1 MSRHGRSV
9 TRKTM
14 KTDVQASPVDQHFPG
29 SDTTILDIQ
38 DLHVHF
44 LLGEGS
50 VRAVNGVSL
59 RVARRRTFGI
69 VGESGCGK
77 SVTAL
82 STVQLIKMPPG
93 KIVAGSIVLHRDGMT
108 VDLAKLP
115 RNGRELRRIR
125 GNEIAVIFQDPM
137 SALHPMYSIGTQI
150 GEGLRRHRP
159 ELGRAERTEVVL
171 QMLAS
176 VGLPNPRRLA
186 DDYPH
191 SLSGGMRQ
199 RVMIALALACTPR
212 LLIADEPTTALD
224 VTVQARILSLI
235 AQLQEEFGMAVV
247 LISHDLAV
255 IAENADEMA
264 VMYLGEIV
272 ESGSV
277 EAVFSAPL
285 HPYTLG
291 LFESIPALQQRRRG
305 ALNALRGSV
314 PGPFEVPQGCVFKDR
329 CPFRHASC
337 EREPPVVE
345 PEPGHAVKCWL
356 HSPPP

>member
-1 MSRHGRSV
+1 MEA
-9 TRKTM
+9 
-14 KTDVQASPVDQHFPG
+14 D
-29 SDTTILDIQ
+29 TILDIT

-44 LLGEGS
+44 LLGAGS

-59 RVARRRTFGI
+59 RVRRHRTFGI

-93 KIVAGSIVLHRDGMT
+93 KIVAGSIHLHRDGT
-108 VDLAKLP
+108 TLDLARLP

-137 SALHPMYSIGTQI
+137 SALHPMYSIGDQI
-150 GEGLRRHRP
+150 AEGLRRHRP
-159 ELGRAERTEVVL
+159 ELGRAEQNEIVL

-176 VGLPNPRRLA
+176 VGLPNPGRLA
-186 DDYPH
+186 VDYPH

-199 RVMIALALACTPR
+199 RAMIALALACNPR

-235 AQLQEEFGMAVV
+235 DRLQEQLGMAVV

-255 IAENADEMA
+255 IAENADEVA

-277 EAVFSAPL
+277 DAVFSSPL

-291 LFESIPALQQRRRG
+291 LFQSIPALQRQRR
-305 ALNALRGSV
+305 APLNALRGSV
-314 PGPFEVPQGCVFKDR
+314 PGPYQVPKGCVFKDR
-329 CPFRHASC
+329 CPFRHAAC
-337 EREPPVVE
+337 EREPPVLE

-356 HSPPP
+356 FAPPP

>member
-1 MSRHGRSV
+1 MEA
-9 TRKTM
+9 
-14 KTDVQASPVDQHFPG
+14 D
-29 SDTTILDIQ
+29 TILDIT

-44 LLGEGS
+44 LLGAGS

-59 RVARRRTFGI
+59 RVRRQRTFGI

-93 KIVAGSIVLHRDGMT
+93 RIVAGSILLHRDGT
-108 VDLAKLP
+108 PLDLARLP

-137 SALHPMYSIGTQI
+137 SALHPMYSIGDQI
-150 GEGLRRHRP
+150 AEGLRRHRP
-159 ELGRAERTEVVL
+159 ELGRAERNEIVL

-176 VGLPNPRRLA
+176 VGLPNPARLA
-186 DDYPH
+186 ADYPH
-191 SLSGGMRQ
+191 NLSGGMRQ
-199 RVMIALALACTPR
+199 RAMIALALACNPR

-235 AQLQEEFGMAVV
+235 DQLQEQLGMAVV

-255 IAENADEMA
+255 IAENADEVA
-264 VMYLGEIV
+264 VMYLGEVV

-277 EAVFSAPL
+277 DAVFSSPL

-291 LFESIPALQQRRRG
+291 LFQSIPALQRQRR
-305 ALNALRGSV
+305 APLNALRGSV
-314 PGPFEVPQGCVFKDR
+314 PGPYQVPRGCVFKDR
-329 CPFRHASC
+329 CPFRHAAC
-337 EREPPVVE
+337 EREPPVLE

-356 HSPPP
+356 FGPAP

>member
-1 MSRHGRSV
+1 MQPIRTPG
-9 TRKTM
+9 
-14 KTDVQASPVDQHFPG
+14 TDVGGNAV
-29 SDTTILDIQ
+29 LDIE

-44 LLGEGS
+44 LLAEGS

-59 RVARRRTFGI
+59 RVAAHRTFGI

-93 KIVAGSIVLHRDGMT
+93 KIVAGRILLHRDGSS

-115 RNGRELRRIR
+115 RKGRELRRIR

-137 SALHPMYSIGTQI
+137 SALHPMYHIGEQI
-150 GEGLRRHRP
+150 AEGLRRHRP
-159 ELGRAERTEVVL
+159 ELGRAEQTEIVL

-176 VGLPNPRRLA
+176 VGLPNPSRLA
-186 DDYPH
+186 EDYPH
-191 SLSGGMRQ
+191 NLSGGMRQ
-199 RVMIALALACTPR
+199 RAMIALALACNPR

-235 AQLQEEFGMAVV
+235 DQLQEEFGMAVI

-277 EAVFSAPL
+277 DAVFSSPL

-291 LFESIPALQQRRRG
+291 LFQSIPALQRQRR
-305 ALNALRGSV
+305 APLNALHGSV
-314 PGPFEVPQGCVFKDR
+314 PGPYEVPRGCVFKDR
-329 CPFRHASC
+329 CPFRHAAC
-337 EREPPVVE
+337 EREPPLVE

-356 HSPPP
+356 YGSPP

>member
-1 MSRHGRSV
+1 MEA
-9 TRKTM
+9 
-14 KTDVQASPVDQHFPG
+14 D
-29 SDTTILDIQ
+29 TILDIT

-44 LLGEGS
+44 LLGAGS

-59 RVARRRTFGI
+59 RVRRHRTFGI

-93 KIVAGSIVLHRDGMT
+93 KIVAGSIHLHRDGT
-108 VDLAKLP
+108 TLDLARLP

-125 GNEIAVIFQDPM
+125 GHEIAVIFQDPM
-137 SALHPMYSIGTQI
+137 SALHPMYSIGDQI
-150 GEGLRRHRP
+150 AEGLRRHRP
-159 ELGRAERTEVVL
+159 ELGRAEQNEIVL

-176 VGLPNPRRLA
+176 VGLPNPGRLA
-186 DDYPH
+186 VDYPH

-199 RVMIALALACTPR
+199 RAMIALALACNPR

-235 AQLQEEFGMAVV
+235 DRLQERLGMAVV

-255 IAENADEMA
+255 IAENADEVA

-277 EAVFSAPL
+277 DAVFSSPL

-291 LFESIPALQQRRRG
+291 LFQSIPALQRQRR
-305 ALNALRGSV
+305 APLNALRGSV
-314 PGPFEVPQGCVFKDR
+314 PGPYQVPQGCVFKDR
-329 CPFRHASC
+329 CPFRHAAC
-337 EREPPVVE
+337 EREPPVLE
-345 PEPGHAVKCWL
+345 PEPGHVVKCWL
-356 HSPPP
+356 FAPPP

>member
-1 MSRHGRSV
+1 MEA
-9 TRKTM
+9 
-14 KTDVQASPVDQHFPG
+14 D
-29 SDTTILDIQ
+29 TILDIT

-44 LLGEGS
+44 LLGAGS
-50 VRAVNGVSL
+50 VRAVNGVSM
-59 RVARRRTFGI
+59 RVRRHRTFGI

-93 KIVAGSIVLHRDGMT
+93 KIVAGRIHLHRDGT
-108 VDLAKLP
+108 TLDLARLP

-137 SALHPMYSIGTQI
+137 SALHPMYSIGAQI
-150 GEGLRRHRP
+150 AEGLRRHRP
-159 ELGRAERTEVVL
+159 ELGRAEQNEIVL

-176 VGLPNPRRLA
+176 VGLPNPGRLA
-186 DDYPH
+186 VDYPH

-199 RVMIALALACTPR
+199 RAMIALALACNPR

-235 AQLQEEFGMAVV
+235 DRLQEQLGMAVV

-255 IAENADEMA
+255 IAENADEVA

-277 EAVFSAPL
+277 DAVFSSPL

-291 LFESIPALQQRRRG
+291 LFQSIPALQRQRR
-305 ALNALRGSV
+305 APLNALRGSV
-314 PGPFEVPQGCVFKDR
+314 PGPYQVPQGCVFKDR
-329 CPFRHASC
+329 CPFRHAAC
-337 EREPPVVE
+337 EREPPVLE

-356 HSPPP
+356 FAPPP

>member
-1 MSRHGRSV
+1 MEA
-9 TRKTM
+9 
-14 KTDVQASPVDQHFPG
+14 D
-29 SDTTILDIQ
+29 TILDIT

-44 LLGEGS
+44 LLGAGS

-59 RVARRRTFGI
+59 RVRRHRTFGI

-93 KIVAGSIVLHRDGMT
+93 KIVAGSIHLHRDGT
-108 VDLAKLP
+108 TLDLARLP

-137 SALHPMYSIGTQI
+137 SALHPMYSIGDQI
-150 GEGLRRHRP
+150 AEGLRRHRP
-159 ELGRAERTEVVL
+159 ELGRAEQNEIVL

-176 VGLPNPRRLA
+176 VGLPNPGRLA
-186 DDYPH
+186 VDYPH

-199 RVMIALALACTPR
+199 RAMIALALACNPR

-235 AQLQEEFGMAVV
+235 DRLQEQLGMAVV

-255 IAENADEMA
+255 IAENADEVA

-277 EAVFSAPL
+277 DAVFSSPL

-291 LFESIPALQQRRRG
+291 LFQSIPALQRQRR
-305 ALNALRGSV
+305 APLNALRGSV
-314 PGPFEVPQGCVFKDR
+314 PGPYQVPQGCVFKDR
-329 CPFRHASC
+329 CPFRHAAC
-337 EREPPVVE
+337 EREPPVLE

-356 HSPPP
+356 FAPPP

>member
-1 MSRHGRSV
+1 MQPIRTPR
-9 TRKTM
+9 
-14 KTDVQASPVDQHFPG
+14 TDVDAD
-29 SDTTILDIQ
+29 TILDIQ

-44 LLGEGS
+44 LLGGGS

-59 RVARRRTFGI
+59 HVTRQRTLGI

-93 KIVAGSIVLHRDGMT
+93 RIVAGSILLQRDGT
-108 VDLAKLP
+108 ALDLARLP

-137 SALHPMYSIGTQI
+137 SALHPMYSIGKQI
-150 GEGLRRHRP
+150 AEGLRRHRP
-159 ELGRAERTEVVL
+159 DLGRAEQHEVVL
-171 QMLAS
+171 KMLSS
-176 VGLPNPRRLA
+176 VGLPQPARLA
-186 DDYPH
+186 DEYPH
-191 SLSGGMRQ
+191 HLSGGMRQ
-199 RVMIALALACTPR
+199 RAMIALALACSPS

-235 AQLQEEFGMAVV
+235 DELQEELGMAVI

-277 EAVFSAPL
+277 EAVFSSPL

-291 LFESIPALQQRRRG
+291 LFESIPALQRQPRA

-314 PGPFEVPQGCVFKDR
+314 PGPYQVPEGCAFKDR
-329 CPFRHASC
+329 CPFRHAAC
-337 EREPPVVE
+337 EREPPVLE

-356 HSPPP
+356 YGSSP